1 MQVLEAY
8 SFIAIPISLIVSI
21 VIAVAGVLPSF
32 FVTGANIIFFGPI
45 KGFFISLLGEVMGAY
60 ITFYIYRKGF
70 KNRIEDQEL
79 DKYRLLRSIIR
90 SEGKKAAVLVGEG
103 RLLPF
108 IPSGFV
114 TLAAAISNINIK
126 EFIIATAIGKI
137 PSIAL
142 EALVS
147 YDLININYNYMRLF
161 LTIVSVIIIYITLK
175 KFVKWDIIYREIKYP
190 FEFRRKLLSYLCLF
204 I

>member
-1 MQVLEAY
+1 MLEAY

-21 VIAVAGVLPSF
+21 VIAVAGFLPSF

-60 ITFYIYRKGF
+60 ITFYIYRKGI

-79 DKYRLLRSIIR
+79 DKYRLLRGIIK
-90 SEGKKAAVLVGEG
+90 SEGKKAAILVGEG

-126 EFIIATAIGKI
+126 EFIIATSIGKI

-161 LTIVSVIIIYITLK
+161 LTIASVIIIYITLK
-175 KFVKWDIIYREIKYP
+175 KFVK
-190 FEFRRKLLSYLCLF
+190 
-204 I
+204 

>member
-1 MQVLEAY
+1 M
-8 SFIAIPISLIVSI
+8 VSI
-21 VIAVAGVLPSF
+21 AIAVAGFLPSF

-60 ITFYIYRKGF
+60 ITFYIYRKEF

-79 DKYRLLRSIIR
+79 DKYKLLKGIIK
-90 SEGKKAAVLVGEG
+90 SKGKRAAILVGEG

-147 YDLININYNYMRLF
+147 YNLININYNYMRLF
-161 LTIVSVIIIYITLK
+161 LTIISIIIIYITLK
-175 KFVKWDIIYREIKYP
+175 KFVK
-190 FEFRRKLLSYLCLF
+190 
-204 I
+204 